1 MKHGEENGFKEMKL
15 FLKENDKEDKYFK
28 KMVSL
33 INEYS
38 AGLPRLVDM
47 IKGFLISLGKNQLA
61 QYQESKIFF

>member
-15 FLKENDKEDKYFK
+15 FLKENEYFK